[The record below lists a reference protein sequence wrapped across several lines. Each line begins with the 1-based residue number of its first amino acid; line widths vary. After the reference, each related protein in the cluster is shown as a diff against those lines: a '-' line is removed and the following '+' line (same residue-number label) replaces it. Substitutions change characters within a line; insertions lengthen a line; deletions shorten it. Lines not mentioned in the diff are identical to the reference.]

1 MNANEHDFHKMIG
14 EKIYNNFNEN
24 VEGKECQVILDHACG
39 GKQRVPL
46 FLSTEKSRRTE
57 LCNVDILILCN
68 RKIKIIIE
76 IEESD
81 IKPTQICGKF
91 LTSALATHYIH
102 ENNKNLE
109 SIEKDDNTMFIQ
121 IVDTKNLKKETS
133 KYDQFKNIEEKIQSI
148 LSDMKDSRLSKYKIF
163 YGTKKEFGNE
173 KKKVELLMNCVKR
186 FVESLSGL

>member
-1 MNANEHDFHKMIG
+1 MNANEHGFHRMIG

-46 FLSTEKSRRTE
+46 FLSDEKSRGTE
-57 LCNVDILILCN
+57 LCNVDILILFKG
-68 RKIKIIIE
+68 KIKIIIE

-91 LTSALATHYIH
+91 LTSALAIHYIH
-102 ENNKNLE
+102 ENNKDLG
-109 SIEKDDNTMFIQ
+109 SIGKDDNTMFIQ

-133 KYDQFKNIEEKIQSI
+133 KYKQFKNIEEKIQGI
-148 LSDMKDSRLSKYKIF
+148 LSKMKDCGLSKYKIL
-163 YGTKKEFGNE
+163 YGIKEEFENGKKEFDLIE
-173 KKKVELLMNCVKR
+173 CVKK
-186 FVESLSGL
+186 FLES